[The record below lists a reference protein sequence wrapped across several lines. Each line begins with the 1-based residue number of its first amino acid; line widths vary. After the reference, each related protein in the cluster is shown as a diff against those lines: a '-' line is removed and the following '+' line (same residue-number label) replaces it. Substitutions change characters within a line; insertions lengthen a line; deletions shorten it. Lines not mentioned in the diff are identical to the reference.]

1 MATIDTIADRSTGS
15 AIAGKAY
22 FETSTNKFIV
32 YNGSAWIE
40 IDSDGTGAVFENRWG
55 ASFDGVNDYLNI
67 PASTDFDFGTGAFT
81 YSLWFNLSDYGL
93 NSGGKYGGLIYRALN
108 HRVKFQ
114 NDNKI
119 INFSIPGGEL
129 QIVNAASSLLDAWHH
144 IAIVRDTSDNTIKC
158 YLDAGT
164 PTSSSVSASVDFSSA
179 GNDILLGRQ
188 ATHWPLEGLMDEFAI
203 FNTALDQTAIT
214 ALYGGGTP
222 SEVTGSVGYWR
233 MGDDSN
239 DTAVDAG
246 LISGI
251 TDSSGNG
258 NDATTVATSQPT
270 FKALAQSTTSLS
282 FDGSDHLTTNYTPA
296 SSTGAT
302 MSIWYKSTSFTK
314 TSGLITSGT
323 TTSAA
328 LGNFNLMLNTSTNG
342 FYVQVGDGTNSSLH
356 NALHG
361 FGSHNDI
368 TSASAPGYLFDG
380 LWHHLVVTIDGTALK
395 MYLDGG
401 DKTVNASRSNTQGT
415 PYQTATS
422 SIAYTG
428 NVGNIHIGKG
438 HPTFSPNME
447 EAYVDDFAYFEYALT
462 ASQVSALYNSGVPGN
477 SGSYTPSIW
486 LRMGEDDSLT
496 DGQTGIAQITDASGN
511 GNHATQAT
519 ASNQPTAS
527 IDPVIYV

>member
-1 MATIDTIADRSTGS
+1 
-15 AIAGKAY
+15 
-22 FETSTNKFIV
+22 
-32 YNGSAWIE
+32 
-40 IDSDGTGAVFENRWG
+40 
-55 ASFDGVNDYLNI
+55 
-67 PASTDFDFGTGAFT
+67 
-81 YSLWFNLSDYGL
+81 
-93 NSGGKYGGLIYRALN
+93 
-108 HRVKFQ
+108 
-114 NDNKI
+114 
-119 INFSIPGGEL
+119 
-129 QIVNAASSLLDAWHH
+129 
-144 IAIVRDTSDNTIKC
+144 
-158 YLDAGT
+158 
-164 PTSSSVSASVDFSSA
+164 
-179 GNDILLGRQ
+179 
-188 ATHWPLEGLMDEFAI
+188 
-203 FNTALDQTAIT
+203 
-214 ALYGGGTP
+214 
-222 SEVTGSVGYWR
+222 
-233 MGDDSN
+233 
-239 DTAVDAG
+239 
-246 LISGI
+246 
-251 TDSSGNG
+251 
-258 NDATTVATSQPT
+258 
-270 FKALAQSTTSLS
+270 
-282 FDGSDHLTTNYTPA
+282 
-296 SSTGAT
+296 

-380 LWHHLVVTIDGTALK
+380 LWHHLVVTIDGTAIK